1 MADAEKLNQG
11 VLPPQELDREAL
23 EDLLTLPPLLA
34 AVLITGR
41 RQSNEAAANAAHEAV
56 NGKGPR
62 A

>member
-1 MADAEKLNQG
+1 MADAAKLNQD
-11 VLPPQELDREAL
+11 VLSPADLDREAL

-41 RQSNEAAANAAHEAV
+41 RQNNEVAAKAAHEALI
-56 NGKGPR
+56 GKGPR